1 MNENNMCAK
10 HAEQG
15 GFIICLHQ
23 LCAARQE
30 NADPARLQKLQARA
44 QKEKDRCGE
53 PWATEARRLY
63 ATGRIISMRSGIELL
78 ECRTGELLILR
89 QPTTKWAGPKT
100 PLPDE
105 QSIVH
110 DINQAMTELACAH
123 YVCNVDILHPDYQA
137 GIEQALRACKP
148 LILDPRVNP
157 QDLVPLESFNGML
170 RTAQQVVKTKK
181 NPCFC
186 HPFVNAAVAFHQAW
200 IAHKALNVT
209 AVKPE
214 EYSHGLALAIQTVA
228 ELHLA

>member
-1 MNENNMCAK
+1 MNNCAK
-10 HAEQG
+10 HHEQG
-15 GFIICLHQ
+15 GLIICLHQ
-23 LCAARQE
+23 LVTARQE
-30 NADPARLQKLQARA
+30 NADPTRLQKLQAQV

-63 ATGRIISMRSGIELL
+63 ATGRIISLRSGIEFL

-89 QPTTKWAGPKT
+89 QPTLKWAGKKT

-123 YVCNVDILHPDYQA
+123 YTCDVDVQADHYQA
-137 GIEQALRACKP
+137 GIEQALRACLP
-148 LILDPRVNP
+148 LVQDPRINP
-157 QDLVPLESFNGML
+157 QDLVPLTSFNNMFKV
-170 RTAQQVVKTKK
+170 AQRQVKTSK

-186 HPFVNAAVAFHQAW
+186 HPFVNAAVAFYQAFV
-200 IAHKALNVT
+200 AHKNLRDDTNYLN
-209 AVKPE
+209 
-214 EYSHGLALAIQTVA
+214 GLALAIQTVA